1 MRKKMNVKNEK
12 VQETMQAHTEW
23 TPEELAKEAKRQM
36 RIILKG
42 AAQNQTDAGFGA
54 PRHHYYR

>member
-1 MRKKMNVKNEK
+1 MNVKNEK